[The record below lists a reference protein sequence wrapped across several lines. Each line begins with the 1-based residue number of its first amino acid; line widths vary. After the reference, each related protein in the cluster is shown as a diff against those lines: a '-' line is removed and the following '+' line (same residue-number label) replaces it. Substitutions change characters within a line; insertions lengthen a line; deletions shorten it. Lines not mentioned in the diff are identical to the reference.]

1 MRKKAGWPMNRQII
15 IRTVVAFTVFLS
27 VSSQPVA
34 AQNQIFPIGKL
45 GYANVDSIAW
55 SSNGTLLAVANGLTI
70 DLIDTV
76 SYNRV
81 ALLTGYT
88 QEVLSVTFSPDG
100 RWLASG
106 GDDHTVKLWDTS
118 NWTEIISLA
127 GHTDWVSSVAFS
139 PDSRWLVSGS
149 WDNTI

>member
-1 MRKKAGWPMNRQII
+1 MNRQII
-15 IRTVVAFTVFLS
+15 IRTVVTFIIFLS
-27 VSSQPVA
+27 VSVQPIA
-34 AQNQIFPIGKL
+34 AQNQIFPTGKL
-45 GYANVDSIAW
+45 GYASVASIAW
-55 SSNGTLLAVANGLTI
+55 NSSGDLLAVANGLTI

-106 GDDHTVKLWDTS
+106 GDNHTVKLWDTS
-118 NWTEIISLA
+118 NWTEIATLT
-127 GHTDWVSSVAFS
+127 GHFDWISSVAFS

-149 WDNTI
+149 WDNTIKVWNTNN

>member
-27 VSSQPVA
+27 VSSQPIA

-45 GYANVDSIAW
+45 GYANVTSITW
-55 SSNGTLLAVANGLTI
+55 NLDGILLAIANGLTI